1 MTQGPSENH
10 RRCDAPRTLVAVLR
24 RHAEQ
29 RPDTLAYRFLSG
41 TDATG
46 TARPDTAGH
55 DIAGHADPTPGAE
68 AYGTDATGPAGGT
81 GAERSWTFGELDLQA
96 RRVAALL
103 QHEGAAGEPV
113 LLLHP
118 PGLDY
123 IAGFLGCLYAGAF
136 AVPAYPP
143 DTRRFGQTM
152 PRLAAIARDSGATHA
167 LTTGGLSRFAGD
179 RRDELAALGLGGLR
193 WLVTGGTEGPGAPG
207 AGGGAPDGLGA
218 VHADDWREPGLSA
231 DSLAF
236 LQYTSG
242 STSAP
247 KGVMVGHGNLLHN
260 LSAIHRRLAHD
271 TGSAMVSWLPPYH
284 DMGLIGG
291 ILSPLYGG
299 FPAHLMAPMSFVRRP
314 LLWLRT
320 LSETRASTSV
330 APDFG
335 FEACVGRIT
344 DEERDRLDLSHW
356 RLALNGAEPVR
367 ADTLD
372 RFTERFAPCG
382 FRRAALLPCYGLAEA
397 TLMVTGVRADEPP
410 VVGEFDTAALGAGH
424 AAPAAGGRVTRVV
437 GCGPAVPG
445 LDVAVVDPGTRR
457 RVAEEGTVGEVW
469 IAGGSVARGYWRR
482 PEATEATFRAL
493 LDGEDDGG
501 GSGTPYLR
509 TGDLGFLRGGQL
521 HVVGRTKDVVIV
533 QGRNH
538 YPHDVERTVERA
550 EPAVRK
556 GCGAA
561 FAVEV
566 DGAERLVVA
575 YEIDGRRAD
584 DAPGLLARLRS
595 AIADEHEVA
604 PHAVV
609 LLKRSTVHRT
619 TSGKIQRQACRRDFL
634 GLGLKVVAAS
644 VARDTPSPAAPEA
657 GPPPRQPAGAAV
669 EEVLRAY
676 VDIGGGP
683 PDAAPQTFAEL
694 GLGYQ
699 DLLSVVGE
707 LERRHGVA
715 IPVGELLVRPRVDT
729 LTGLLAARVPVGA
742 VWDPDAVRSWLTARV
757 AERLGLAAAA
767 VDPALPLASLGLDS
781 KQAVAV
787 LAELSA
793 RTGREIPATVVFD
806 HPTIRAIAAHLA
818 TTAAEPAPT
827 PHTTVPAHHNAH
839 TTVRAHTTVPAR
851 ATVPARSAAP
861 TPLPRTT
868 ATTRSGGHP
877 EQPEQLLQPLQ
888 PLPDGGGHEPIA
900 VVGIGCR
907 FPGAPDP
914 DSYWR
919 LLRDGRDA
927 ITEVPRD
934 RWDATRVAAP
944 DFGGFVDG
952 VEEFDARFFG
962 LSAREAV
969 RMDPQQRLLLET
981 AWQALEDAGSDPTSL
996 AGSDTGVFVGISSH
1010 DYAEVVMGRL
1020 DTVDVHGATGN
1031 AHAVAAGRLSYALDL
1046 RGPSLALDTAC
1057 SSSLTA
1063 VHLACDSLRGGACSL
1078 ALAGGVNLM
1087 LTPGLSVAFADGGML
1102 SADGRCRTFD
1112 DAAGGYVRGEGAG
1125 LVCLKPLTAALA
1137 DGDRVHA
1144 VIRGSA
1150 TGHGGRSNGLTAP
1163 RGSAQRAV
1171 VEQALAR
1178 AGLSGK
1184 EVDYVEAH
1192 GTGTPLGDPVE
1203 WEGIAAA
1210 YGMGRPDGARC
1221 LVGSVKTNI
1230 GHLEAAAGVAGL
1242 IKAALVVREREV
1254 PPTLHLT
1261 TPNRQLDFDGAGL
1274 DVPTRR
1280 TPLPRRGPVRAAV
1293 SSFGFGGANAH
1304 VVLES
1309 PPEPTEP
1316 AEPPPAPTT
1325 ARPVHALCLSGH
1337 TPTALTTL
1345 ARRWRTHLAAHPE
1358 VPVAD
1363 LCRSA
1368 GTGRARLG
1376 HRAVIVGGSAA
1387 ALDAGFEAL
1396 AGGTASTAV
1405 VRGTAGHGPG
1415 PRTAFLFGGQGT
1427 QYPGMGKG
1435 LYDTHPPFAR
1445 AIDRADDV
1453 LRPHIGVPLTE
1464 LLFADDGTRL
1474 RATRYCQPAL
1484 VALEVA
1490 LAELWMCLG
1499 VRPAAVLGHS
1509 VGAYAAA
1516 CVAGAMTFDDA
1527 LRLAAI
1533 RGRLMDEQ
1541 PGDGAMIACLGDAST
1556 VRDVAERYGPLSV
1569 AAVNSPTHLVLSGG
1583 RAEIERARTALAERS
1598 VVVKPLAVSGAF
1610 HSALMAGAA
1619 EPLREAA
1626 RTVRFAEPVV
1636 PWVSD
1641 ATGEVVGRVDGD
1653 ALVDHLLGT
1662 VRFADGFG
1670 TLRRLGCGAFVEVGP
1685 HPTLLGLGRSMTA
1698 SGTAESG
1705 PDADPPLWLPS
1716 LRRGRAGAV
1725 PGAAGD
1731 WETLLQSL
1739 GRLHCAGATVDWAAL
1754 DEGRRGPVVPVPHA
1768 VFERERYWFTPP
1780 PPGEASGPGSVPRE
1794 ALVPR
1799 EADPVPQE
1807 TLVPQETP
1815 VPREAAPVPR
1825 KATPAP
1831 EAPQAPDAPDAP
1843 QEVLTQVSRVCGHPV
1858 EHIPHDARL
1867 GADLGFDS
1875 LMRTELER
1883 ALRRLF
1889 PGWLDG
1895 NREQLPE
1902 DPTVA
1907 QLAALLTGAAPVRAG
1922 ALPVPAPAA
1931 PAAPGTTDPPVRQER
1946 VFEEWPEYAE
1956 LQGRL
1961 RQATADGDNPYGRTH
1976 EGYNSARAS
1985 VGGRTVLNFSAF
1997 NYLALSHHPRVRRA
2011 ARAAVDRYGTSCSAT
2026 PLLFGETPLHHR
2038 LDAEIASFLGTEAAI
2053 VFAGGHATNVA
2064 TIGHLFGPEDLI
2076 LHDEWIHDSAVRGS
2090 VLSGARRL
2098 PFPHNDWRALD
2109 RALAGSRARARRALV
2124 LVEGAY
2130 SQDGDLPDLPKF
2142 IDVKNRHGALLMVD
2156 EAHSLG
2162 VLGRTGRG
2170 IGEYFGVDRA
2180 DVDLWMGTLSKAV
2193 GSLGGYVAARRT
2205 IVEYLKFTA
2214 PLHIFSTGTSPANT
2228 AAALEALRVLR
2239 DEPER
2244 VARLRHLAEHFRD
2257 SARARGLDIGVSRAS
2272 AVVPVVIGGW
2282 EETMALS
2289 NALLRL
2295 GVNVMPIGYPA
2306 VPRDECRLRFFV
2318 NADHTEDELDRA
2330 LDLLGHAMTQ
2340 RRTNGTAPT
2349 GPHAGTA
2356 PETPPGTARET
2367 PPETAAET
2375 PPATTAAAPSP
2386 APATAP
2392 APSASSTAPD
2402 VLVAGAAGFI
2412 GGHLTRRLAERG
2424 HRVRALVRAGS
2435 DRSAFAGADVEV
2447 AVGDLGDADSLRRA
2461 ATGVR
2466 HVYNCTGLSAD
2477 WGPWADFRRVNVDGS
2492 RNLVEAAVHAGGVER
2507 FVHVSTTD
2515 VYGYP
2520 VRPCDEDTPPRD
2532 IGLPYNRSKLL
2543 GEQAVREAAA
2553 RAGLPLTVV
2562 RPVSVYGP
2570 RSKDFV
2576 VEIATLLLS
2585 RQMVYIRGGH
2595 VPAGLLYVADAADAM
2610 IAACASASAA
2620 GGTYNLRDADPTT
2633 WREYVEALARGLGVK
2648 PPFLSLPA
2656 PVARGVATVSEGL
2669 YGALRLKA
2677 RPVLTRHAVHLFDR
2691 DQSYAVDRAR
2701 DDFGFKSEVGF
2712 EEGVRL
2718 TLAWLDTPEGRARVP
2733 R

>member
-10 RRCDAPRTLVAVLR
+10 RRGDAPRTLVAVLR
-24 RHAEQ
+24 RHAEH

-41 TDATG
+41 T
-46 TARPDTAGH
+46 
-55 DIAGHADPTPGAE
+55 E
-68 AYGTDATGPAGGT
+68 APGPAGGPDPADGP
-81 GAERSWTFGELDLQA
+81 GAEHSWTFAELDLQA

-103 QHEGAAGEPV
+103 QREGAAGEPV

-123 IAGFLGCLYAGAF
+123 IAAFLGCLYAGSF

-152 PRLAAIARDSGATHA
+152 PRLAAIARDSRATHA
-167 LTTGGLSRFAGD
+167 LTTGDLSRFAGD
-179 RRDELAALGLGGLR
+179 RRNELAALGLGGLR
-193 WLVTGGTEGPGAPG
+193 WLVTGGPDGACAPG
-207 AGGGAPDGLGA
+207 AGGGGPDGRGA
-218 VHADDWREPGLSA
+218 VHADDWREPELTG

-271 TGSAMVSWLPPYH
+271 TASEMVSWLPPYH

-299 FPAHLMAPMSFVRRP
+299 FPAHLMSPMSFVRRP
-314 LLWLRT
+314 LLWLRA

-397 TLMVTGVRADEPP
+397 TLMVTGVRAHEAP

-424 AAPAAGGRVTRVV
+424 ATPATGSRVTRIV

-445 LDVAVVDPGTRR
+445 LDVAVVDPRTRR
-457 RVAEEGTVGEVW
+457 RIAGEGTIGEVW

-493 LDGEDDGG
+493 LDGEDDSAGSR
-501 GSGTPYLR
+501 SGTPYLR
-509 TGDLGFLRGGQL
+509 TGDLGFLRDGQL

-538 YPHDVERTVERA
+538 YPHDIERTVERA

-575 YEIDGRRAD
+575 YEIDSRRAD

-619 TSGKIQRQACRRDFL
+619 TSGKIQRQACRQDFL
-634 GLGLKVVAAS
+634 DLGLKVVAAS
-644 VARDTPSPAAPEA
+644 VARDTPPPPAPVAVPS
-657 GPPPRQPAGAAV
+657 PRQPVGAAV
-669 EEVLRAY
+669 EEVLRTYA
-676 VDIGGGP
+676 DIDGGV
-683 PDAAPQTFAEL
+683 PDATTHTFAEL

-699 DLLSVVGE
+699 DLLSLVGE
-707 LERRHGVA
+707 LEQRHGVA

-729 LTGLLAARVPVGA
+729 LTGLLTTRGPAGA
-742 VWDPDAVRSWLTARV
+742 VWGPEAVQDWLTARV
-757 AERLGLAAAA
+757 AERLGLTAAA

-793 RTGREIPATVVFD
+793 RTGHEIPATVVFD

-818 TTAAEPAPT
+818 TTGAESAPA
-827 PHTTVPAHHNAH
+827 PHTTVPA
-839 TTVRAHTTVPAR
+839 
-851 ATVPARSAAP
+851 RSATASSC
-861 TPLPRTT
+861 TRTT
-868 ATTRSGGHP
+868 PTTPSTPTGEHP
-877 EQPEQLLQPLQ
+877 EQLRQ

-914 DSYWR
+914 DSYWQ

-934 RWDATRVAAP
+934 RWDAGQVAAP
-944 DFGGFVDG
+944 DFGGFLDG

-981 AWQALEDAGSDPTSL
+981 AWQTLEDAGSDPTSL

-1010 DYAEVVMGRL
+1010 DYAELVMGRL

-1063 VHLACDSLRGGACSL
+1063 VHLACDSLRRGECSL

-1125 LVCLKPLTAALA
+1125 LVCLKPLAAALA

-1171 VEQALAR
+1171 VEEALAR

-1203 WEGIAAA
+1203 WEGITEA

-1254 PPTLHLT
+1254 PPTLHLS
-1261 TPNRQLDFDGAGL
+1261 TPNRRLDWDGAGL

-1309 PPEPTEP
+1309 PPEART
-1316 AEPPPAPTT
+1316 ALAT

-1337 TPTALTTL
+1337 TPTALTAL
-1345 ARRWRTHLAAHPE
+1345 ARRWRTHLAASPE
-1358 VPVAD
+1358 APVAG

-1368 GTGRARLG
+1368 ATGRARLG
-1376 HRAVIVGGSAA
+1376 HRAVIVGGSAE
-1387 ALDAGFEAL
+1387 ALDAGLEAL
-1396 AGGTASTAV
+1396 AAGAASTAV

-1445 AIDRADDV
+1445 SIDRADDV
-1453 LRPHIGVPLTE
+1453 LRPHLGVPLTE
-1464 LLFADDGTRL
+1464 LLFADDGTRRL

-1490 LAELWMCLG
+1490 LAELWMSLG

-1527 LRLAAI
+1527 LLLAAV

-1541 PGDGAMIACLGDAST
+1541 PGDGAMIACLGDASV

-1641 ATGEVVGRVDGD
+1641 ATGETVGRIDGD

-1670 TLRRLGCGAFVEVGP
+1670 TVRRLGCTAFVEVGP

-1705 PDADPPLWLPS
+1705 PDADPLLWLPS

-1780 PPGEASGPGSVPRE
+1780 PPEEAPGL

-1799 EADPVPQE
+1799 EAG
-1807 TLVPQETP
+1807 P
-1815 VPREAAPVPR
+1815 VPREAG
-1825 KATPAP
+1825 PAP
-1831 EAPQAPDAPDAP
+1831 DAPDAPDAP
-1843 QEVLTQVSRVCGHPV
+1843 QEVFAQVSRVCGHPV
-1858 EHIPHDARL
+1858 EHIPPEARL

-1883 ALRRLF
+1883 ALQRLF
-1889 PGWLDG
+1889 PGHLNG
-1895 NREQLPE
+1895 NRERLPE

-1907 QLAALLTGAAPVRAG
+1907 QLAALLTGAAPVRTG

-1931 PAAPGTTDPPVRQER
+1931 PAPAAPAAPDTTGPPVRQER

-1976 EGYNSARAS
+1976 EGYNGGRAA

-2011 ARAAVDRYGTSCSAT
+2011 AREAVDRYGTSCSAT
-2026 PLLFGETPLHHR
+2026 PLLFGETPLHHE

-2064 TIGHLFGPEDLI
+2064 TIGHLFGPDDLI

-2109 RALAGSRARARRALV
+2109 RALTGSRARARRALV

-2306 VPRDECRLRFFV
+2306 VPRDECRLRFFI

-2340 RRTNGTAPT
+2340 RRTNGTART
-2349 GPHAGTA
+2349 GQRPGTA
-2356 PETPPGTARET
+2356 PETVPQWAPEAAPQSVPEAAPQTPPGTA
-2367 PPETAAET
+2367 AQT
-2375 PPATTAAAPSP
+2375 PPATTPPAPSP
-2386 APATAP
+2386 AVAP
-2392 APSASSTAPD
+2392 APTARFAAPD

-2447 AVGDLGDADSLRRA
+2447 AVGDLGDTDSLRRA
-2461 ATGVR
+2461 AAGVR

-2492 RNLVEAAVHAGGVER
+2492 RNLVEAAVHAGCVER

-2520 VRPCDEDTPPRD
+2520 VRPCGEDTPPRD

-2553 RAGLPLTVV
+2553 RADLPLTVV

-2585 RQMVYIRGGH
+2585 RQMVYIRGGD

-2610 IAACASASAA
+2610 IAACASTSAA
-2620 GGTYNLRDADPTT
+2620 GGTYNLRDADRTT

-2648 PPFLSLPA
+2648 PPFLSLPT
-2656 PVARGVATVSEGL
+2656 PVARGVAALSEGI

-2691 DQSYAVDRAR
+2691 DQSYAIDRAR
-2701 DDFGFKSEVGF
+2701 DDFGFKSEGGF

>member
-10 RRCDAPRTLVAVLR
+10 GRGDAPRTLVAVLR
-24 RHAEQ
+24 RHAAR
-29 RPDTLAYRFLSG
+29 RPDALAYRFLNG
-41 TDATG
+41 TDA
-46 TARPDTAGH
+46 P
-55 DIAGHADPTPGAE
+55 
-68 AYGTDATGPAGGT
+68 GTDTL
-81 GAERSWTFGELDLQA
+81 GAAPRGDLSWTFAELDLQA

-123 IAGFLGCLYAGAF
+123 IAGFLGCLYAGAL

-152 PRLAAIARDSGATHA
+152 PRLAAIARDSGATRA
-167 LTTGGLSRFAGD
+167 LTTGELSRFAGE
-179 RRDELAALGLGGLR
+179 RGDELAALGLGGLR
-193 WLVTGGTEGPGAPG
+193 WLVTGGPDGAGAPY
-207 AGGGAPDGLGA
+207 AAA
-218 VHADDWREPGLSA
+218 DWREPALTA

-271 TGSAMVSWLPPYH
+271 SGSAMVSWLPPYH

-344 DEERDRLDLSHW
+344 DEERDGLDLSHW

-397 TLMVTGVRADEPP
+397 TLMVTGVHADEPP
-410 VVGEFDTAALGAGH
+410 VVGEFDSAALGSGRAS
-424 AAPAAGGRVTRVV
+424 APAAGRVTRVV

-445 LDVAVVDPGTRR
+445 LDVAVVDPATRR
-457 RVAEEGTVGEVW
+457 RVTDEGTIGEVW
-469 IAGGSVARGYWRR
+469 IAGGSVARGYWRH
-482 PEATEATFRAL
+482 PEATEATFRAFL
-493 LDGEDDGG
+493 HEHEHGHGLGHGQDGG
-501 GSGTPYLR
+501 GDEGGGVGGGGGGTPYLR

-521 HVVGRTKDVVIV
+521 HVVGRTKDVVVV

-550 EPAVRK
+550 DSAVRA

-584 DAPGLLARLRS
+584 DAQGLLARARS

-634 GLGLKVVAAS
+634 DLGLKVVAAS
-644 VARDTPSPAAPEA
+644 VVRDTPPPAPVA
-657 GPPPRQPAGAAV
+657 GPPRQPVGAAV
-669 EEVLRAY
+669 EEVLRTC
-676 VDIGGGP
+676 VTGLSG
-683 PDAAPQTFAEL
+683 AATHTFAEL

-715 IPVGELLVRPRVDT
+715 VPFGDLLVRPRVDT
-729 LTGLLAARVPVGA
+729 LTGLLADRVAAGA
-742 VWDPDAVRSWLTARV
+742 VRAPDAVEAWLTARV
-757 AERLGLAAAA
+757 AERLGLTRAA

-793 RTGREIPATVVFD
+793 RTGREIPPTVVFD

-818 TTAAEPAPT
+818 RTGTAEPAPAR
-827 PHTTVPAHHNAH
+827 HAAGPAYVAESSHVAGS
-839 TTVRAHTTVPAR
+839 TEATGALAAASAQVTRPEERPGQPRRPA
-851 ATVPARSAAP
+851 
-861 TPLPRTT
+861 
-868 ATTRSGGHP
+868 
-877 EQPEQLLQPLQ
+877 
-888 PLPDGGGHEPIA
+888 PDGGGHEPIA
-900 VVGIGCR
+900 VVGMGCR
-907 FPGAPDP
+907 FPGAPDAE
-914 DSYWR
+914 SYWR

-934 RWDATRVAAP
+934 RWDADRVAAP

-981 AWQALEDAGSDPTSL
+981 AWRALEDAGRDPTSL
-996 AGSDTGVFVGISSH
+996 AGSATGVFVGISSH
-1010 DYAEVVMGRL
+1010 DYSELQMGRL

-1063 VHLACDSLRGGACSL
+1063 VHLACDSLRRGECSL

-1102 SADGRCRTFD
+1102 AADGRCRTFD

-1125 LVCLKPLTAALA
+1125 LVCLKPLSAALA

-1203 WEGIAAA
+1203 WEGIAGA
-1210 YGMGRPDGARC
+1210 YGKGRPDGARC

-1254 PPTLHLT
+1254 PPTLHLA
-1261 TPNRQLDFDGAGL
+1261 TPNRQLDWDGAGL

-1309 PPEPTEP
+1309 PPEP
-1316 AEPPPAPTT
+1316 AESGESAESAESGELPAPSAVPAS

-1345 ARRWRTHLAAHPE
+1345 ARRWRTHLAARADTPLG
-1358 VPVAD
+1358 D
-1363 LCRSA
+1363 LCRTA
-1368 GTGRARLG
+1368 GTGRAALA
-1376 HRAVIVGGSAA
+1376 HRAVLVGGSAA
-1387 ALDAGFEAL
+1387 ALDAGLTAL
-1396 AGGTASTAV
+1396 ADGTASTAV
-1405 VRGTAGHGPG
+1405 VRGTAGHGPE

-1445 AIDRADDV
+1445 NIDRADDV
-1453 LRPHIGVPLTE
+1453 LRPHLGVPLTE
-1464 LLFADDGTRL
+1464 LLFTDDGTGRL
-1474 RATRYCQPAL
+1474 RATRCCQPAL
-1484 VALEVA
+1484 VALEIA
-1490 LAELWMCLG
+1490 LAELWMSLG

-1509 VGAYAAA
+1509 IGAYAAA
-1516 CVAGAMTFDDA
+1516 CVAGAMTFEDA
-1527 LRLAAI
+1527 LRLAAV
-1533 RGRLMDEQ
+1533 RGRLMAEQ
-1541 PGDGAMIACLGDAST
+1541 PGDGAMIACLGDASV
-1556 VRDVAERYGPLSV
+1556 VRDVAARYGPLSV

-1619 EPLREAA
+1619 EPLRAAA
-1626 RTVRFAEPVV
+1626 RDVRFFEPVV

-1641 ATGEVVGRVDGD
+1641 ATGETVGRVDGD

-1670 TLRRLGCGAFVEVGP
+1670 TLRRLGCTAFVEVGP
-1685 HPTLLGLGRSMTA
+1685 HPTLLGLGRSMTT
-1698 SGTAESG
+1698 SGTDTE
-1705 PDADPPLWLPS
+1705 PLLWLPS

-1739 GRLHCAGATVDWAAL
+1739 GRLHCAGSTVDWAAL

-1780 PPGEASGPGSVPRE
+1780 ARGEAPPQGDVSALAPAPVPAPVRE
-1794 ALVPR
+1794 AAADLVPQDA
-1799 EADPVPQE
+1799 AD
-1807 TLVPQETP
+1807 LVPQE
-1815 VPREAAPVPR
+1815 APS
-1825 KATPAP
+1825 
-1831 EAPQAPDAPDAP
+1831 APQAPDAP
-1843 QEVLTQVSRVCGHPV
+1843 QTVLAQVSRVCGHPV
-1858 EHIPHDARL
+1858 AHIPYEARL

-1883 ALRRLF
+1883 ALQRLF
-1889 PGWLDG
+1889 PGHLNG
-1895 NREQLPE
+1895 NRERLPE

-1907 QLAALLTGAAPVRAG
+1907 QLAALLTGAAPVRDA
-1922 ALPVPAPAA
+1922 ALPVSAPAA
-1931 PAAPGTTDPPVRQER
+1931 PSVPDVADPPVRQER
-1946 VFEEWPEYAE
+1946 VFEEWPEYTE

-1976 EGYNSARAS
+1976 EGYNGGRAD
-1985 VGGRTVLNFSAF
+1985 VDGRTVLNFAAF
-1997 NYLALSHHPRVRRA
+1997 NYLALSHHPRVRQA
-2011 ARAAVDRYGTSCSAT
+2011 ARDAVDRYGTSCSAT

-2170 IGEYFGVDRA
+2170 VGEYFGVDRA

-2214 PLHIFSTGTSPANT
+2214 PLHIFSTGISPANT

-2239 DEPER
+2239 AEPER

-2289 NALLRL
+2289 NTLLRL
-2295 GVNVMPIGYPA
+2295 GVNVMPIGHPA
-2306 VPRDECRLRFFV
+2306 VPRDACRLRFFI

-2340 RRTNGTAPT
+2340 RRTNGTART
-2349 GPHAGTA
+2349 GPR
-2356 PETPPGTARET
+2356 PGTARET
-2367 PPETAAET
+2367 TAGTARE
-2375 PPATTAAAPSP
+2375 TTA
-2386 APATAP
+2386 
-2392 APSASSTAPD
+2392 
-2402 VLVAGAAGFI
+2402 G
-2412 GGHLTRRLAERG
+2412 
-2424 HRVRALVRAGS
+2424 
-2435 DRSAFAGADVEV
+2435 
-2447 AVGDLGDADSLRRA
+2447 
-2461 ATGVR
+2461 
-2466 HVYNCTGLSAD
+2466 
-2477 WGPWADFRRVNVDGS
+2477 
-2492 RNLVEAAVHAGGVER
+2492 
-2507 FVHVSTTD
+2507 
-2515 VYGYP
+2515 
-2520 VRPCDEDTPPRD
+2520 
-2532 IGLPYNRSKLL
+2532 
-2543 GEQAVREAAA
+2543 
-2553 RAGLPLTVV
+2553 
-2562 RPVSVYGP
+2562 
-2570 RSKDFV
+2570 
-2576 VEIATLLLS
+2576 
-2585 RQMVYIRGGH
+2585 
-2595 VPAGLLYVADAADAM
+2595 
-2610 IAACASASAA
+2610 
-2620 GGTYNLRDADPTT
+2620 
-2633 WREYVEALARGLGVK
+2633 
-2648 PPFLSLPA
+2648 
-2656 PVARGVATVSEGL
+2656 
-2669 YGALRLKA
+2669 
-2677 RPVLTRHAVHLFDR
+2677 
-2691 DQSYAVDRAR
+2691 
-2701 DDFGFKSEVGF
+2701 
-2712 EEGVRL
+2712 
-2718 TLAWLDTPEGRARVP
+2718 
-2733 R
+2733 